1 MAIQYTPTA
10 ITITDDTGTRPPIVL
25 PPTATP
31 AEVDAAAA
39 EYHSQPP
46 EADWLGFAGWLYQ
59 FPPIAAGMAAAR
71 LSTDPQG
78 EPATTG
84 LPAAMQEA
92 RQSQNYPAW
101 AATWG
106 QFLLAS
112 HMDAAALGQIV
123 AKAAECNLPAEFIAA
138 LQPSGTP

>member
-1 MAIQYTPTA
+1 MAIQYTPDA
-10 ITITDDTGTRPPIVL
+10 ITITDDTGARPPIVL
-25 PPTATP
+25 PPTATQ

-39 EYHSQPP
+39 TYATAG
-46 EADWLGFAGWLYQ
+46 ADWLGFAAWLYQ

-112 HMDAAALGQIV
+112 GMDAAALGQIV
-123 AKAAECNLPAEFIAA
+123 AKAVECNLPAEFIAA
-138 LQPSGTP
+138 LQPQPPA